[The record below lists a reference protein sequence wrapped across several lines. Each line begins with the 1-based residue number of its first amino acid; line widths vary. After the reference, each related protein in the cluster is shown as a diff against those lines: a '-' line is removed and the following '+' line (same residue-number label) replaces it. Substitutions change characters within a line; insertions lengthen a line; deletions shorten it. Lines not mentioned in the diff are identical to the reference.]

1 VAPLW
6 RCRAAHSVAGMS
18 LTAKEAVEMTTQR
31 TAKVAIVA
39 AVVTASAAACLIG
52 VSPSGATFRGNNGLL
67 VYQAQVGK
75 HMQLFTIRP
84 NGGGRRQ
91 ITHLRD
97 SDALGPEWSP
107 DSRRIVF
114 ARDYAFGTRH
124 EHLDIVT
131 LNANGSGVRAMGLR
145 GLNGDPTWSP
155 DGRILWVHQGG
166 FAVSRADGSGF
177 RILRVAGD
185 NSSPT
190 FSPDGS
196 QIAFRRQLRGQRSA
210 IFVVSANGGRA
221 RRVVAPAGGVAD
233 KIDWSPDGSRIVFS
247 APVFGQAGQPSSNVF
262 TIRPDGSGLRQL
274 THAHGGKVN
283 NGADS
288 WSPDGKRI
296 AFVSNRAGA
305 YQIYAMNADG
315 THTSAVTHTAGGHF
329 AAWGRHP

>member
-1 VAPLW
+1 
-6 RCRAAHSVAGMS
+6 MS
-18 LTAKEAVEMTTQR
+18 LTAKEAVEMTKQK

-52 VSPSGATFRGNNGLL
+52 VSPSGATFHGDNGLL

-75 HMQLFTIRP
+75 HIQLFTIRP
-84 NGGGRRQ
+84 DGAGRRQ

-97 SDALGPEWSP
+97 SDALSPEWSP
-107 DSRRIVF
+107 DGQRIVF
-114 ARDYAFGTRH
+114 SRDYALGTRH

-131 LNANGSGVRAMGLR
+131 LNANGSGLRAMGLR

-155 DGRILWVHQGG
+155 DGRILWVRAGG

-177 RILRVAGD
+177 RMLRVAGD
-185 NSSPT
+185 NASPT
-190 FSPDGS
+190 FSPDGRR
-196 QIAFRRQLRGQRSA
+196 IAFRRQLREPRSA
-210 IFVVSANGGRA
+210 IFVVSASGGRA

-233 KIDWSPDGSRIVFS
+233 KLDWSPDGSRIVFS
-247 APVFGQAGQPSSNVF
+247 APAEFGQNGQRSSNVF

-274 THAHGGKVN
+274 THARGGKLN

-305 YQIYAMNADG
+305 YQIYVMDADG
-315 THTSAVTHTAGGHF
+315 TQATAVTHTAAGGHL
-329 AAWGRHP
+329 AAWGTHP